1 MESTPSD
8 FDEST
13 SARFRVMTEKE
24 LLQEYISLL
33 NKMSLE
39 VKNLYMN
46 YIYETRCVAE
56 FDFEL
61 LRIIH
66 FFIDEVRKR

>member
-33 NKMSLE
+33 NKMNDDLVFGGEKSL
-39 VKNLYMN
+39 
-46 YIYETRCVAE
+46 YE
-56 FDFEL
+56 L
-61 LRIIH
+61 HI
-66 FFIDEVRKR
+66 

>member
-13 SARFRVMTEKE
+13 SERFRVMTEKE

-33 NKMSLE
+33 NKMNDDLMFGGEKSL
-39 VKNLYMN
+39 
-46 YIYETRCVAE
+46 YE
-56 FDFEL
+56 L
-61 LRIIH
+61 HI
-66 FFIDEVRKR
+66 